1 MLNTS
6 ELDEKE
12 ILALAISSE
21 EEEGRID
28 ADFVESLRDEYPDRA
43 KVFTDMAVKESG
55 HGRVLSDSYV
65 NKFGD
70 HIPLVRRQDR
80 RGTVARR
87 PAWQMRPLGI
97 QTVRRQAHQ
106 MEADASRLYSEAT
119 GRTSDASIRKLLGD
133 LAVAVAGHAET
144 ATTIVDKRL
153 PCEAWSAEDGDARK
167 RFVPQVVQPGLAGIA
182 ARIGAGNS
190 MGFAEALADDGRLSG
205 RGTPYLRGLVCGLMI
220 IAGAIGH
227 TLPFLIDD
235 SSTATVIAVAITVMG
250 LLTIAWIHW
259 KYRDTQPV
267 SAGSS

>member
-6 ELDEKE
+6 EFDEKE
-12 ILALAISSE
+12 ILALAICSE

-28 ADFVESLRDEYPDRA
+28 ADFVESLRDEYRDRA
-43 KVFTDMAVKESG
+43 KVFTDMAVKESD

-70 HIPLVRRQDR
+70 HIPLVRRQAR

-106 MEADASRLYSEAT
+106 MEADASRLYSEAA
-119 GRTSDASIRKLLGD
+119 GRTTDASIRKLLGD
-133 LAVAVAGHAET
+133 LAVAGHAET

-153 PCEAWSAEDGDARK
+153 PGEAWSAEDGDARK

-190 MGFAEALADDGRLSG
+190 LGFAEALADDGRLSG

-259 KYRDTQPV
+259 KYRDTPPI

>member
-1 MLNTS
+1 MLNIS

-12 ILALAISSE
+12 ILALAISGE
-21 EEEGRID
+21 GEDGRIY
-28 ADFVESLRDEYPDRA
+28 ADFAESLRDEYPDRA
-43 KVFTDMAVKESG
+43 RVFTDMAAEEIDPR
-55 HGRVLSDSYV
+55 RVLIDSYV

-70 HIPLVRRQDR
+70 HIPLVRRQDG
-80 RGTVARR
+80 RGAVTRR
-87 PAWQMRPLGI
+87 PAWQMQPLGI
-97 QTVRRQAHQ
+97 DAVRRQAYQ
-106 MEADASRLYSEAT
+106 MEADASRLYSEAA

-153 PCEAWSAEDGDARK
+153 PGEARSAEDEDAHK
-167 RFVPQVVQPGLAGIA
+167 RFIPQVVQPGLAGIA
-182 ARIGAGNS
+182 ACIGAGNS
-190 MGFAEALADDGRLSG
+190 MGFAEALAEDGRLSG

-220 IAGAIGH
+220 IAGGIGH

-250 LLTIAWIHW
+250 LLTIAWLHW
-259 KYRDTQPV
+259 KYRDTPPI